1 MAQMTVEL
9 AEAILK
15 GDGITRHEVEQL
27 CHFFL
32 ANKPRIKL
40 EQELIQAQAELAEA
54 KKDQA
59 RYQWLLHGIGAAE
72 LLPDPPKWTFRN
84 IPKCNRNVFKGSV
97 AQHFSD
103 AVDLTIK

>member
-59 RYQWLLHGIGAAE
+59 RYQWLKSIETTKWISLHQLCFEQLDLYIDAA
-72 LLPDPPKWTFRN
+72 
-84 IPKCNRNVFKGSV
+84 
-97 AQHFSD
+97 
-103 AVDLTIK
+103 IKESK